1 MAMPGLI
8 PACEFVA
15 TGLWL
20 VFCVVWLVAAVR
32 VKKNIVSRPVWCR
45 LPVRVAVAAVLLLVF
60 ARRTNDHLFLAG
72 VAALLASPMVAEIG
86 TSLCAAGIAIAVWA
100 RIVLGANWGMPITLK
115 QGHELVTTGPYLYV
129 RHPIYSG
136 VLLAMLGSALVISV
150 LWAAVLLLNAAQ
162 FFYAARKEEKLML
175 KTFPTEYVDYM
186 GRTKMIIP
194 FVM

>member
-1 MAMPGLI
+1 MPGLI
-8 PACEFVA
+8 PACQFVT
-15 TGLWL
+15 TGLWI
-20 VFCVVWLVAAVR
+20 VFCVVWLIAAFG
-32 VKKNIVSRPVWCR
+32 VKRNIVSRPVWCR
-45 LPVRVAVAAVLLLVF
+45 LPVRVAVAAILLLVL
-60 ARRTNDHLFLAG
+60 ARRMNDHLFLAG
-72 VAALLASPMVAEIG
+72 VAALLASPIIAVIG
-86 TSLCAAGIAIAVWA
+86 TVLCAAGIAIAVWA

-115 QGHELVTTGPYLYV
+115 QGHELVTTGPYAHV

-175 KTFPTEYVDYM
+175 KTFPTEYADYM